1 MELVLALGFAMIAG
15 TPVPDF
21 TPPAP
26 LFGAVLDN
34 NTTEAK
40 RVLAQGADPNQ
51 GRRIGS
57 PAIFFQA
64 KVENGADVQARDIS
78 DSTALLWEAF
88 TEAGNS
94 RAWVSI
100 RTSGEE

>member
-1 MELVLALGFAMIAG
+1 MELVLALGFAMTAG
-15 TPVPDF
+15 AQVPDF

-40 RVLAQGADPNQ
+40 RQLAQGADPNQ
-51 GRRIGS
+51 GRMIGS
-57 PAIFFQA
+57 PAVFFQA
-64 KVENGADVQARDIS
+64 KVENGADVQAR
-78 DSTALLWEAF
+78 EAF